1 MLKLLHAAVGRRPAH
16 PPASSTREAA
26 GSDEHALLRSGSAPP
41 VMQGSGAE
49 PLLPPRARAA
59 NGVPVG
65 VLTRHDLQHRRGGA
79 PLYLLEPN
87 PEPPAQQPEL
97 TLVEEEGEG
106 EEELRR
112 ADGGSADVADRGV

>member
-1 MLKLLHAAVGRRPAH
+1 MFVIEILVTYQLWRFRGHKIYPHSPERR
-16 PPASSTREAA
+16 
-26 GSDEHALLRSGSAPP
+26 
-41 VMQGSGAE
+41 V
-49 PLLPPRARAA
+49 RARPCSSCCTPPSDADRPTRRRRRRA
-59 NGVPVG
+59 
-65 VLTRHDLQHRRGGA
+65 TRHDLQHRRGGA

>member
-1 MLKLLHAAVGRRPAH
+1 M
-16 PPASSTREAA
+16 ST
-26 GSDEHALLRSGSAPP
+26 P
-41 VMQGSGAE
+41 
-49 PLLPPRARAA
+49 
-59 NGVPVG
+59 
-65 VLTRHDLQHRRGGA
+65 
-79 PLYLLEPN
+79 YLLEPN